1 MSTKSAKEFLE
12 KLKKDKV
19 LREKLVA
26 VKDKEERLSIARDL
40 GHDFTHEEWKAM
52 SSDELTPEDLS
63 LVAGGS
69 CGDNGMA
76 CP

>member
-1 MSTKSAKEFLE
+1 MSTKSAKEFME
-12 KLKKDKV
+12 KLKKDKA
-19 LREKLVA
+19 LREKLSEVR
-26 VKDKEERLSIARDL
+26 DKEERLSIARDL
-40 GHDFTHEEWKAM
+40 GFDFTDEEWKEM